1 MENSYQLFPKNG
13 VYSTNLIIKKNKKSY
28 NSVCNIGVRPTF
40 SDNKDKKTIEVHIL
54 SDEEFYIYN
63 HEIELIFK
71 ERIRDEIKFNDEK
84 ELINQIN
91 LDKEYCIN
99 N

>member
-1 MENSYQLFPKNG
+1 MFIVLHGLYKINISLYC
-13 VYSTNLIIKKNKKSY
+13 YSLT
-28 NSVCNIGVRPTF
+28 
-40 SDNKDKKTIEVHIL
+40 HIL
-54 SDEEFYIYN
+54 SEGEFDIYGYDV
-63 HEIELIFK
+63 ELIFK
-71 ERIRDEIKFNDEK
+71 NYIREEIKFNDEK

>member
-1 MENSYQLFPKNG
+1 MK
-13 VYSTNLIIKKNKKSY
+13 
-28 NSVCNIGVRPTF
+28 
-40 SDNKDKKTIEVHIL
+40 
-54 SDEEFYIYN
+54 IYN
-63 HEIELIFK
+63 YEIELIFK
-71 ERIRDEIKFNDEK
+71 EHIRDEIKFNDKK

>member
-1 MENSYQLFPKNG
+1 MSNDTPEITAS
-13 VYSTNLIIKKNKKSY
+13 KKDKKEY
-28 NSVCNIGVRPTF
+28 DSVCNIGVRPTF
-40 SDNKDKKTIEVHIL
+40 NDVEYARTIEVHVL
-54 SDEEFYIYN
+54 NGFNSNIYDC
-63 HEIELIFK
+63 EVELFFK
-71 ERIRDEIKFNDEK
+71 SRIRDEIKFNDEK